1 MISTVIGWIL
11 KSAILTVSIIQ
22 ILVMHSNYGQYC
34 IKQLEVLGIEGQWLQ
49 TIVVMQISKV
59 VVFTIWWLKITY
71 GRDDS
76 RNTYNR
82 ESIYSDI
89 QANMFNRQSTNNGDG
104 KITARMHDIAKRNLQ
119 RIPTQISGVDSES
132 LSDKSKG
139 SITEESVVPISA
151 Y

>member
-1 MISTVIGWIL
+1 
-11 KSAILTVSIIQ
+11 
-22 ILVMHSNYGQYC
+22 
-34 IKQLEVLGIEGQWLQ
+34 
-49 TIVVMQISKV
+49 MQISKV
-59 VVFTIWWLKITY
+59 VVFTMWWLKITY

>member
-1 MISTVIGWIL
+1 
-11 KSAILTVSIIQ
+11 
-22 ILVMHSNYGQYC
+22 
-34 IKQLEVLGIEGQWLQ
+34 
-49 TIVVMQISKV
+49 MQISKV
-59 VVFTIWWLKITY
+59 VVFTMWWLKITY

-89 QANMFNRQSTNNGDG
+89 QTNMLRRNSTNNGDG
-104 KITARMHDIAKRNLQ
+104 KITARMHDIAKRNLKK
-119 RIPTQISGVDSES
+119 IPTQISDVDDQS

-139 SITEESVVPISA
+139 SVTEESVKPISA